1 LNVLTIRRLG
11 ISLILAA
18 TVVTVTG
25 CAGTGPSH
33 PPAAAPPEGT
43 VPTPQSPAQLRDPLE
58 RYLPSPADQEIIEA
72 GLRDEVETCV
82 RSYGIQIPASMQ
94 IKPSPVLAA
103 DTSLATISGL
113 LPQES
118 AQRSGYMSASNGGGE
133 QILALDTGWTVSYR
147 IPATDNAVRT
157 KLRSVLSGRGTGVS
171 GPRLPS
177 GGCLGAGVRA
187 LLGERD
193 PTPGRLADDIYA
205 VPLFLTE
212 QAQKDMEVDPRV
224 GDVTARWRSCMSR
237 AGYTYSSPT
246 AAQADPRWLNSAE
259 AGVSTTELVA
269 MEKPVATAD
278 ARCRATVNYAGV
290 RMAVFD
296 AYLARLISDGR
307 TKSRLQQFEAQ
318 ARQVTANATKAP

>member
-1 LNVLTIRRLG
+1 M
-11 ISLILAA
+11 
-18 TVVTVTG
+18 VTVTG

-43 VPTPQSPAQLRDPLE
+43 VPIPQSPTQPRDPLD
-58 RYLPSPADQEIIEA
+58 RYLPSSADREIIEA
-72 GLRDEVETCV
+72 GLRDEVATCV

-94 IKPSPVLAA
+94 IKPAPVLAA

-113 LPQES
+113 LPEES
-118 AQRSGYMSASNGGGE
+118 AQRSGYMSAGNGGG
-133 QILALDTGWTVSYR
+133 QILALDTGWAVSYR
-147 IPATDNAVRT
+147 IPAADNTVRT
-157 KLRSVLSGRGTGVS
+157 ELRAVLTGRGTLVS
-171 GPRLPS
+171 GARIPS
-177 GGCLGAGVRA
+177 GGCLGAGIRA

-193 PTPGRLADDIYA
+193 PAPGRLADDIYA

-212 QAQKDMEVDPRV
+212 QAQKDMAADPRV

-259 AGVSTTELVA
+259 AGASTAELVA

-290 RMAVFD
+290 RIAVFD